1 MKDSNFTF
9 TYATWKVSK
18 YGVFSGS
25 YFPVFSP
32 NTENTDQKKH
42 RIWTLFTKC
51 RVRKAAER
59 GKVWTQNFKHKR
71 RAWNKVIAKSK
82 KIMISLS
89 LSYKKHLCP
98 FSLTKRQNCFK
109 LSVVE
114 FFFSEWYPSKYGLL
128 KETFLEVLIA

>member
-1 MKDSNFTF
+1 MVIEGFQFYFYLHYVKSVQIRSFFWFTF
-9 TYATWKVSK
+9 SCIQSEYRK
-18 YGVFSGS
+18 YG
-25 YFPVFSP
+25 P
-32 NTENTDQKKH
+32 EKH
-42 RIWTLFTKC
+42 RIWTLFTQC
-51 RVRKAAER
+51 RVRKVAER

-82 KIMISLS
+82 KITISLS

-114 FFFSEWYPSKYGLL
+114 FFFPNGIQVNMGFL
-128 KETFLEVLIA
+128 KKHFWKF

>member
-51 RVRKAAER
+51 RVRKPAER

-82 KIMISLS
+82 KITISLS

-98 FSLTKRQNCFK
+98 FSLRKRQNCFK

-114 FFFSEWYPSKYGLL
+114 FFFPNGIQLNMG
-128 KETFLEVLIA
+128 FLREHFWKFW

>member
-82 KIMISLS
+82 KITISLS
-89 LSYKKHLCP
+89 LSYKKHLYP
-98 FSLTKRQNCFK
+98 FSLRKRQNCFK

-114 FFFSEWYPSKYGLL
+114 FFFPNGIQLNMGFL
-128 KETFLEVLIA
+128 KEHFWKFW

>member
-9 TYATWKVSK
+9 TYTTWKVSK

-32 NTENTDQKKH
+32 NIENTDQKKH
-42 RIWTLFTKC
+42 RIWTLSTQC
-51 RVRKAAER
+51 RVRKVAER

-82 KIMISLS
+82 KITISLS
-89 LSYKKHLCP
+89 LSYKKHLCS
-98 FSLTKRQNCFK
+98 FSLRKRQNCFK

-114 FFFSEWYPSKYGLL
+114 FFFPNGIQLNMGFL
-128 KETFLEVLIA
+128 KEHFWKFW